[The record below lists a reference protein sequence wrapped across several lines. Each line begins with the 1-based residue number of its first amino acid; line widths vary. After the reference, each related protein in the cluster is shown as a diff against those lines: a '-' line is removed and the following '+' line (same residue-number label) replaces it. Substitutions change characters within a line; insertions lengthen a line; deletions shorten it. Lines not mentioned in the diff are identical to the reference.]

1 MNIQLNRL
9 LVCACLHAIRV
20 CSGGSVSFVRI
31 FFFPI
36 RRDRVI
42 SCWNS
47 FRQLAISRLMFLR
60 LENSFFPLWN
70 CRDQHRLMHL
80 QTHVWSS
87 NISLFLWKQE
97 KFHHCKNFW
106 QTHRLSW
113 QKLVQKKKSFSPFYG
128 CGRRRHCMCF
138 EFIVLCTSSQSYVT
152 HVPRA
157 PQDVAYDNPRRSC
170 SVASQNEH
178 LGHEYDIKSTNQT
191 SHLRYLAKKKD
202 ASAKKINKKYMSYQ
216 YRRCFLFCRRTP
228 A

>member
-1 MNIQLNRL
+1 MLGKSQRPRKIHVWRINKNSSFYLHFFFKAVTFESREVNEYSIESSTGVCL
-9 LVCACLHAIRV
+9 LACNTSV
-20 CSGGSVSFVRI
+20 FGGSVSFVRI

-113 QKLVQKKKSFSPFYG
+113 QKLVQKKKKKLFAFLWVWPT
-128 CGRRRHCMCF
+128 
-138 EFIVLCTSSQSYVT
+138 E
-152 HVPRA
+152 
-157 PQDVAYDNPRRSC
+157 
-170 SVASQNEH
+170 
-178 LGHEYDIKSTNQT
+178 T
-191 SHLRYLAKKKD
+191 SHVLWIYRTV
-202 ASAKKINKKYMSYQ
+202 YQ
-216 YRRCFLFCRRTP
+216 QS
-228 A
+228 